1 MAKIIGLTGG
11 IGSGKTTVAKRFES
25 LGVPIYIADDEA
37 KIITN
42 STEILNQIRVL
53 FGSSVF
59 DGDVL
64 NRKILGQIVF
74 SDNKKLKQLNNIIHP
89 AVRIHFSN
97 WLKDYSKSDFV
108 IYESAV
114 LFENNGFKNC
124 DLIISV
130 LAPIETRIE
139 RVIQRDKMN
148 REEILLRMKNQ
159 YTDKQRIEKS
169 DFTIN
174 NDILENT
181 FEQVDSL
188 FLKLKH
194 INPNKFT
201 G

>member
-1 MAKIIGLTGG
+1 MTKIIGLTGG

-139 RVIQRDKMN
+139 RVIQRDKLN
-148 REEILLRMKNQ
+148 REEILLRIKNQ
-159 YTDKQRIEKS
+159 WTDKQRIEKS
-169 DFTIN
+169 DLIIN

-181 FEQVDSL
+181 YEQVDSL
-188 FLKLKH
+188 FLKLKL

>member
-1 MAKIIGLTGG
+1 MTKIIGLTGG
-11 IGSGKTTVAKRFES
+11 IGCGKTTVAKRFES

-42 STEILNQIRVL
+42 SIEILNQIRAL

-59 DGDVL
+59 DVEIL
-64 NRKILGQIVF
+64 NRKKLGQIVF
-74 SDNKKLKQLNNIIHP
+74 SDNKKLEQLNNIIHP
-89 AVRIHFSN
+89 AVRIHFAN
-97 WLKDYSKSDFV
+97 WLKNYSKSDFV

-139 RVIQRDKMN
+139 RVMQRDKMN
-148 REEILLRMKNQ
+148 REEILLRIKNQ
-159 YTDKQRIEKS
+159 WTDKQRIEQS

-188 FLKLKH
+188 FLQLKLL
-194 INPNKFT
+194 NSNKFT

>member
-1 MAKIIGLTGG
+1 MTKIIGLTGG

-42 STEILNQIRVL
+42 SNEILNQIRAL

-59 DGDVL
+59 EGDIL
-64 NRKILGQIVF
+64 IRKKLGQIVF
-74 SDNKKLKQLNNIIHP
+74 SDNKKLKQLNKIIHP

-97 WLKDYSKSDFV
+97 WLKNYSQSDFV

-148 REEILLRMKNQ
+148 REEILLRIKNQ

-181 FEQVDSL
+181 FEQVDGL

>member
-1 MAKIIGLTGG
+1 MTKIIGLTGG

>member
-139 RVIQRDKMN
+139 RVIQRDKLN
-148 REEILLRMKNQ
+148 REEILLRIKNQ
-159 YTDKQRIEKS
+159 WTDKQRIEKS
-169 DFTIN
+169 DLIIN

-181 FEQVDSL
+181 YEQVDSL
-188 FLKLKH
+188 FLKLKL